1 MVPCPTC
8 SINLERYLFEG
19 VLKKLQEL
27 QQALDQAKLKA
38 KILDWMLTKEHS
50 EMSYEP
56 HLITVLLSNQVI
68 KQKKLD
74 WIMHKK

>member
-1 MVPCPTC
+1 MMTWYVLRENVSCPTC

-38 KILDWMLTKEHS
+38 KILDWMHT
-50 EMSYEP
+50 
-56 HLITVLLSNQVI
+56 
-68 KQKKLD
+68 
-74 WIMHKK
+74 